1 MVTLSVSRSTVTGGA
16 VHRMD
21 LAVPAHSDT
30 VNLLCERL
38 ASVSAVPAF
47 SPVRVSLP
55 DESWVAD
62 VGPIEGVELVVADLG
77 TVPEHADRIEV
88 CVPPYMH
95 GYDRSVLR
103 EMPSLRLV
111 QLLTAGY
118 DGLPEAL
125 PDGVA
130 LANAVGVHDTSTAEL
145 AVALTLASLRH
156 IPQFVRDGLDGRW
169 AAPRVYDA
177 LADRRV
183 VVLGY
188 GAIGRAVAR
197 RLAPFEVRLEA
208 VASRPRAG
216 DDLVERVHGIDDL
229 PGLLAGTDV
238 LVVVVPLTDTTRRLI
253 DHAVLAALPDGALVV
268 NVARGGVADTDAILA
283 HARRLRFALDVTDPE
298 PLPPEHPLWRE
309 PGVLISPH
317 TGGPTTAFRPRAV
330 RFLRERLTAYVRT
343 GTVPH
348 IVAGPGSD

>member
-1 MVTLSVSRSTVTGGA
+1 MRASSVPV
-16 VHRMD
+16 
-21 LAVPAHSDT
+21 
-30 VNLLCERL
+30 L
-38 ASVSAVPAF
+38 ASV
-47 SPVRVSLP
+47 P
-55 DESWVAD
+55 DPTWVEELE
-62 VGPIEGVELVVADLG
+62 PIEGVELVVADLG

-88 CVPPYMH
+88 CVPPYMR

-103 EMPSLRLV
+103 AMPTLRLV

-118 DGLPEAL
+118 DGVPAVLPA
-125 PDGVA
+125 GVA

-145 AVALTLASLRH
+145 AVTLTLASLRG

-183 VVLGY
+183 VILGY

-197 RLAPFEVRLEA
+197 RLAPFEVHLDA

-216 DDLVERVHGIDDL
+216 DDLVERVHGIAEL
-229 PGLLAGTDV
+229 PGLLGGTDV
-238 LVVVVPLTDTTRRLI
+238 LVVVVPLADTTRHLV
-253 DHAVLAALPDGALVV
+253 DDAVLAALPEGALVV

-283 HARRLRFALDVTDPE
+283 HAGRLRFALDVTEPE
-298 PLPPEHPLWRE
+298 PLPPDHPLWRE
-309 PGVLISPH
+309 PNVLISPH

-330 RFLRERLTAYVRT
+330 RFLRERLTAYART

-348 IVAGPGSD
+348 LVAGPGSG